1 MRRCIP
7 YLILVGAT
15 AFVSACADVSAPRR
29 DDAADCA
36 AQQRESGYIMP
47 SGYVCE

>member
-1 MRRCIP
+1 MRRLLPLLALVCATQ
-7 YLILVGAT
+7 ILA
-15 AFVSACADVSAPRR
+15 ACGDVSAPRR

-36 AQQRESGYIMP
+36 SQQRESGYIMP